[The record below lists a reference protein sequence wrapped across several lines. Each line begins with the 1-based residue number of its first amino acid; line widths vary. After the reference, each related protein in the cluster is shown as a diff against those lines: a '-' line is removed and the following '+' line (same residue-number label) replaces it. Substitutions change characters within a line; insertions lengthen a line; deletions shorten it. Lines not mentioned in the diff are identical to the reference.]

1 MLSQMAAVMSDRQRQ
16 VQSKVDMKVIP
27 ALWTMPK
34 FVGDAYIL
42 QAGPLCM
49 LWWDS
54 MCTSS
59 LKRVIMQYRWWDSH
73 CYIQVSKKI
82 TSCVVLHV
90 FDFSSNSCRRKTDT
104 SQSRR
109 NMNPGLRGWSVV
121 GELPSAW
128 HRYKPVQQIW
138 VKWLGPSI
146 LDLSTSAL
154 LFKVWDL
161 DSIWSCLFWKCG
173 PPCSQR

>member
-1 MLSQMAAVMSDRQRQ
+1 
-16 VQSKVDMKVIP
+16 
-27 ALWTMPK
+27 
-34 FVGDAYIL
+34 
-42 QAGPLCM
+42 M

-104 SQSRR
+104 GQSRH

-121 GELPSAW
+121 GKVPSAW

-161 DSIWSCLFWKCG
+161 DSIWSCLFWNCR
-173 PPCSQR
+173 PPCSQRKSWNPPLCLLSPLE

>member
-1 MLSQMAAVMSDRQRQ
+1 
-16 VQSKVDMKVIP
+16 
-27 ALWTMPK
+27 
-34 FVGDAYIL
+34 
-42 QAGPLCM
+42 
-49 LWWDS
+49 

-109 NMNPGLRGWSVV
+109 NMNLGLRGWLVA
-121 GELPSAW
+121 GEVPSAW
-128 HRYKPVQQIW
+128 HRYKLVQQIW

-146 LDLSTSAL
+146 LGLSTSAL
-154 LFKVWDL
+154 LFEVWDL
-161 DSIWSCLFWKCG
+161 DSIWSVVHPAARDKWALKFK
-173 PPCSQR
+173 PTSLSVKPIRVVHSTDQPEEEYDNQS